1 MGLIEEKQR
10 KVRGL
15 SKAIYIVAKI
25 LRIFLI
31 IGFVGVIIGMIT
43 IPVITTSIKV
53 ENGTITVFDEKVSY
67 EQSDNKIVF
76 RDSKDK
82 EVFTITDDIDD
93 VNKVLDY
100 LDNNKLA
107 NMVVLI
113 EISLVLAEIVIILVC
128 YTFKHIETLFKNIH
142 DNDTPFTMENAEH
155 FRKIGYL
162 LIVVL
167 VVEAISNFTFTLI
180 NSDFVLNV
188 DLVNVLFIL
197 GFFVFSYIFE
207 YGTKLQSASKDKM
220 YN

>member
-1 MGLIEEKQR
+1 MELTEEKQR
-10 KVRGL
+10 KVKGL
-15 SKAIYIVAKI
+15 SKAIYIVAKV
-25 LRIFLI
+25 LRICLI

-67 EQSDNKIVF
+67 EQLDNKIIF
-76 RDSKDK
+76 RDSKEK
-82 EVFTITDDIDD
+82 EVFTITDDIEN

-100 LDNNKLA
+100 LDNNKLG
-107 NMVVLI
+107 NMIVLI
-113 EISLVLAEIVIILVC
+113 EISLVLAEVVIVLVC
-128 YTFKHIETLFKNIH
+128 YTFKHIEELFKNIH
-142 DNDTPFTMENAEH
+142 DKDTPFTMENAEH

-162 LIVVL
+162 LIAVL

-180 NSDFVLNV
+180 NSDFALNV
-188 DLVNVLFIL
+188 DLANVLFIL

-207 YGTKLQSASKDKM
+207 YGSKLQDESKSKM